1 MSNMY
6 GLVIGNSGWP
16 KALMDIMWDITPEM
30 VGRYRDHW
38 LEKDESG
45 DEPALVLAVYA
56 RIGGGNREEYADN
69 IRQMQAL
76 TTYVSDAD
84 DSYDNTYATFRF
96 RMSRTD
102 FIARMVAQE
111 VEHKVEVTDGSSYD
125 DVWDELWD
133 QAEPI
138 PRDMSVIWQ
147 AMISSL
153 PGNFDEKV

>member
-1 MSNMY
+1 MSMFD
-6 GLVIGNSGWP
+6 LAIGNSGWP

-38 LEKDESG
+38 LERDESG

-84 DSYDNTYATFRF
+84 DTYDSTYATLRF
-96 RMSRTD
+96 RMSKTD
-102 FIARMVAQE
+102 FIARMVAKE
-111 VEHKVEVTDGSSYD
+111 VEGGIVVSDGAGYE
-125 DVWDELWD
+125 DVWAELWD
-133 QAEPI
+133 QAEPL
-138 PRDMSVIWQ
+138 PRDMAVIWE

-153 PGNFDEKV
+153 PGNFGEKV